1 MYALRV
7 TPQAEEDLTQLM
19 QADRRLAHRII
30 AKLET
35 LEERPYQGKSLVG
48 PHAGR
53 RFLRIGTYRI
63 IYRIEEAT
71 QTVLIL
77 TARHRRHVY

>member
-7 TPQAEEDLTQLM
+7 TPQAEEDLTHLM
-19 QADRRLAHRII
+19 QADRQLAHPIV

-35 LEERPYQGKSLVG
+35 LEDRPYQGKALVG

-53 RFLRIGTYRI
+53 RSLRIGTYRI
-63 IYRIEEAT
+63 NYRIEESS
-71 QTVLIL
+71 QTVFIL
-77 TARHRRHVY
+77 TAQHRRHVY

>member
-1 MYALRV
+1 MYALRI
-7 TPQAEEDLTQLM
+7 TLQAEEDLRRLM
-19 QADRRLAHRII
+19 QADRRLAHRIL

-48 PHAGR
+48 LHAGR
-53 RFLRIGTYRI
+53 RSLRIGTYRI
-63 IYRIEEAT
+63 IYRIEEST
-71 QTVLIL
+71 HTVLIL